1 MDNQT
6 LLEKNGIAQYARDA
20 KANRGVTFIF
30 RLLIALPLIALF
42 AGCIS
47 NEPREVRAGG
57 SYSEEIKSPLPRQM
71 LIDPTCSV
79 R

>member
-1 MDNQT
+1 MIVRNRRKLT
-6 LLEKNGIAQYARDA
+6 L
-20 KANRGVTFIF
+20 GVIFIF

-42 AGCIS
+42 AGCMS
-47 NEPREVRAGG
+47 NEPRGVFRGGG

-71 LIDPTCSV
+71 LIDPTCAV

>member
-1 MDNQT
+1 
-6 LLEKNGIAQYARDA
+6 LL
-20 KANRGVTFIF
+20 
-30 RLLIALPLIALF
+30 ALV
-42 AGCIS
+42 AGCVS
-47 NEPREVRAGG
+47 SEPREKVRAGG

>member
-1 MDNQT
+1 MVVRNRRKLT
-6 LLEKNGIAQYARDA
+6 L
-20 KANRGVTFIF
+20 GVIFIF

-42 AGCIS
+42 AGCMS
-47 NEPREVRAGG
+47 NEPRGVVRGGG

-71 LIDPTCSV
+71 LIDPTCAV

>member
-1 MDNQT
+1 
-6 LLEKNGIAQYARDA
+6 
-20 KANRGVTFIF
+20 
-30 RLLIALPLIALF
+30 LIALV
-42 AGCIS
+42 AGCITS
-47 NEPREVRAGG
+47 EPRAPVRAGG